1 MTRRNPEAALPEFA
15 AANGLIHRRELLLG
29 GLMASV
35 APSLGAQQLPSPPS
49 WTLTPGRPMSGYGMP
64 SEWRKNVQRGFTLPP
79 GRPGTGASRTPLH
92 LLEGTI
98 TPNGLHFERHHNGVP
113 DIDPARHQ
121 LLVHG
126 LVDRPLTFTLDDL
139 LRYPLQSHIRFI
151 ECAGNSGGG
160 AAPSPTQADAGTL
173 HGLVSCAQWTGVP
186 LSVLLQEAGIKPA
199 ASWVIAEGADAAA
212 LSRSIPLSKCLDDA
226 MIALYQNGE
235 AVRPEQGFPMRL
247 LLPGFQGNTNIK
259 WLRRLRLTDKPAN
272 TKDETSKYSELMPDG
287 RARQFMLEMGPKSVI
302 LKPSFGMT
310 MQGRGFYEISG
321 IAWSGAGRV
330 RRVEISADGGR
341 TWAEALLEGP
351 VLPKALT
358 RFRLAWRWDGSPL
371 QLLSRATDDA
381 GGTQPPRSEW
391 IKQYAPGQ
399 GYHYNA
405 IQAWDVDAA
414 GKVTNAYT

>member
-1 MTRRNPEAALPEFA
+1 MPKNPVEKQPEYA
-15 AANGLIHRRELLLG
+15 AANGLIHRRELLVG

-35 APSLGAQQLPSPPS
+35 APVLAAQDSTRPPP
-49 WTLTPGRPMSGYGMP
+49 WTLAPGRPMSSYGMP
-64 SEWRKNVQRGFTLPP
+64 SEWRKNVQRSFTLPP
-79 GRPGTGASRTPLH
+79 GRPGTGASRTPIH
-92 LLEGTI
+92 LLEGTV

-121 LLVHG
+121 LLIHG
-126 LVDRPLTFTLDDL
+126 LVDRPLTFNLDDL
-139 LRYPLQSHIRFI
+139 LRYPLQSHMRFI

-160 AAPSPTQADAGTL
+160 AAPMPAQADAGTL

-186 LSVLLQEAGIKPA
+186 LSVLLQEAGINPA

-212 LSRSIPLSKCLDDA
+212 LSRSIPLAKCLDDA

-259 WLRRLRLTDKPAN
+259 WLRRLRLTDRPAH

-302 LKPSFGMT
+302 LKPSYGMNVPG
-310 MQGRGFYEISG
+310 QGFYEISG
-321 IAWSGAGRV
+321 IAWSGAGRI
-330 RRVEISADGGR
+330 RGVEISADGGR
-341 TWAEALLEGP
+341 TWAQSLLEGP

-371 QLLSRATDDA
+371 RLLSRATDEA
-381 GGTQPPRSEW
+381 GAIQPPRSEW

-399 GYHYNA
+399 PYHYNA
-405 IQAWDVDAA
+405 IQAWDIDTS
-414 GKVTNAYT
+414 GKVANAYT

>member
-1 MTRRNPEAALPEFA
+1 MKQADPSEHLPEFA

-29 GLMASV
+29 ALMASMAPALV
-35 APSLGAQQLPSPPS
+35 AQEGAAPPP
-49 WTLTPGRPMSGYGMP
+49 WTLTPGRPMSGYGVP

-98 TPNGLHFERHHNGVP
+98 TPNGLHFERHPNGVP
-113 DIDPARHQ
+113 DIDPARHE

-126 LVDRPLTFTLDDL
+126 LVDRPLTFTLDNL

-160 AAPSPTQADAGTL
+160 AAPAPTQADAGTL

-186 LSVLLQEAGIKPA
+186 LSILLQEAGIRPN

-212 LSRSIPLSKCLDDA
+212 LSRSIPLAKCLDDA

-302 LKPSFGMT
+302 LKPSFGMS
-310 MQGRGFYEISG
+310 MQGRGYYEISG
-321 IAWSGAGRV
+321 IAWSGAGRI

-371 QLLSRATDDA
+371 RLLSRATDEA
-381 GGTQPPRSEW
+381 GATQPPRSEW
-391 IKQYAPGQ
+391 VKQYAPGQ

-405 IQAWDVDAA
+405 IQTWDIDAA